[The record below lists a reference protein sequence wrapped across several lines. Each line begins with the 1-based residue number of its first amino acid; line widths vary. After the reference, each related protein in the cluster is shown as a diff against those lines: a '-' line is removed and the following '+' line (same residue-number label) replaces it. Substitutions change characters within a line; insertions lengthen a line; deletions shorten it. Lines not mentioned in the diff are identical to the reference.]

1 MILDSKLTFEEHYK
15 IVLRKTIKIIGLLHK
30 LQTLNFKTAK
40 SCINN

>member
-30 LQTLNFKTAK
+30 LQNFKLQN
-40 SCINN
+40 CQELH